1 MAVVR
6 EQFAVES
13 AAQTVANTTL
23 STAFLLTRPF
33 TTPAEGNTIDHV
45 ARPPVRKEFNQGR
58 AAVNVGPV
66 FGVANVALRQL
77 DILDINGVVVRT
89 ILAAVTDNTFDVTL
103 QTTKDLLASIILKE
117 DEWSIR
123 LFLFNN
129 SGSSL
134 GPASVFARFDFGLN
148 AANYGSVPSLA

>member
-13 AAQTVANTTL
+13 AAQTVNNGAL
-23 STAFLLTRPF
+23 STAFVLTRPADA
-33 TTPAEGNTIDHV
+33 AEGNTIDHV
-45 ARPPVRKEFNQGR
+45 ARARVRAEFHQGR
-58 AAVNVGPV
+58 ASVNVGPV

-77 DILDINGVVVRT
+77 DILDANGAVLRT

-103 QTTKDLLASIILKE
+103 QTTKDLLASIILRE
-117 DEWSIR
+117 DERSIR

-129 SGSSL
+129 SGGNL